1 MLDDNDRLYP
11 PHSTNGHDDNVPTP
25 VPTHGTPGATPRTI
39 GKVASPIRH
48 ESTSTLFYF
57 WVPRNTLVEKTQLV
71 RTESVIGGQPLR
83 FYGKV
88 EEVFRRSRQNSIDAE
103 YDVFDGDPDYQPPF
117 GAEGLTFATVT
128 ILRIEPPVYTPPL
141 EQSPVYLGDET
152 DAAIAY
158 SYAEM
163 LDEVTEEDWGLPIG
177 VIRNGAL
184 ATVGV
189 AKIDLR
195 RLNGDRAGHLNI
207 TGQAGIGTKS
217 STLLVWLR
225 SLLDFAR
232 AWDNGDPHRT
242 PLSVRPIIFNVK
254 GRDLMFIDFP
264 NRGLT
269 PERRRVWEAMGILPR
284 PFEGSQ
290 FFAPCN
296 SANRAQPS
304 ILRPVEQERQ
314 TRPYYWT
321 LADVVRYGLWSYLFS
336 DATQA
341 NDNMMALADHILESI
356 AETCPAD
363 NDHPA
368 GMRLRTNVAASFEA
382 LRTWMQVGLQDKNH
396 AVRGHGVYAF
406 ATLQALVRRLSLV
419 FGREGRQIFDTGPG
433 HGRPLQ
439 VLAQGTTDPLVID
452 INTLPSELRRF
463 VVAAV
468 LDQVK
473 EWQTSEN
480 RIPGQVYFLML
491 DELGIYAPRGAGDPI
506 TRLFEHVA
514 AQLRSQGIILLGA
527 QQQASKVSETV
538 FGNSEIKALGA
549 TSPVELESS
558 AWSRLLTPAQKAQVL
573 ALRPEEK
580 MVLTDRGWMHII
592 VPYPAWAMKESEI
605 AQTALTAE
613 VLNGS
618 DSTNGAVFSLN
629 LPEDER

>member
-1 MLDDNDRLYP
+1 MSNDNNMLYP
-11 PHSTNGHDDNVPTP
+11 SLSADVRDGDVHAPAPMYSAP
-25 VPTHGTPGATPRTI
+25 GTTPRVT
-39 GKVASPIRH
+39 GKVASPVRH

-57 WVPRNTLVEKTQLV
+57 WVPRHMLVEKTQLV
-71 RTESVIGGQPLR
+71 RTESAIGGQSLR

-88 EEVFRRSRQNSIDAE
+88 EEVFRRSRQSSIDAE
-103 YDVFDGDPDYQPPF
+103 YDAFDGDPDYQPPF
-117 GAEGLTFATVT
+117 GAEGLTFAMVT

-141 EQSPVYLGDET
+141 EQSPVYLGDEA

-158 SYAEM
+158 RYAEM
-163 LDEVTEEDWGLPIG
+163 LDEVTGEDWGLPIG

-184 ATVGV
+184 TTVGV

-207 TGQAGIGTKS
+207 TGQAGVGTKS

-232 AWDNGDPHRT
+232 TWDNGDPHRT

-269 PERRRVWEAMGILPR
+269 AERRCVWEAMHVAPQ
-284 PFEGSQ
+284 PFEGAQ

-304 ILRPVEQERQ
+304 VLRPVEQERQ

-341 NDNMMALADHILESI
+341 NDNMMALADHILDLI
-356 AETCPAD
+356 AETCPVN
-363 NDHPA
+363 NDCPA
-368 GMRLRTNVAASFEA
+368 GMRLRPGMVQSFQS
-382 LRTWMQVGLQDKNH
+382 LRDWMQLGLHDKQH
-396 AVRGHGVYAF
+396 ETRGNGVYAF

-419 FGREGRQIFDTGPG
+419 FGREGRQIFDIGPDQG
-433 HGRPLQ
+433 QPLQ
-439 VLAQGTTDPLVID
+439 VLARGTTDPLVID
-452 INTLPSELRRF
+452 IATLPAELRRF

-473 EWQTSEN
+473 ERQTSEY

-491 DELGIYAPRGAGDPI
+491 DELGIYAPRGANDPI
-506 TRLFEHVA
+506 TRLCEHVA

-558 AWSRLLTPAQKAQVL
+558 AWSRLLTPAQKTQVL
-573 ALRPEEK
+573 ALQPKEK
-580 MVLTDRGWMHII
+580 MVLTDHGWMHIVI
-592 VPYPAWAMKESEI
+592 PYPAWAMKQSEI
-605 AQTALTAE
+605 AQPASTADVMT
-613 VLNGS
+613 GS
-618 DSTNGAVFSLN
+618 NGANGTEFSLN
-629 LPEDER
+629 LPEDGR